1 MSGIFISHRNNAYYR
16 LENVSVLIP
25 IIKISIYMRNRTHL
39 QKRFDILSEVTAEI
53 SLSKE

>member
-1 MSGIFISHRNNAYYR
+1 MSGIFILHRNNAYYR

-25 IIKISIYMRNRTHL
+25 IIKISIYMRHRTHL
-39 QKRFDILSEVTAEI
+39 QKRFDIFSEVTAEI